1 MVKIGNIDRFIF
13 AKTQR
18 GCFTS
23 THYVGRIFS
32 TVCYYAQG
40 TQCETTMSINN
51 LRYGY
56 NYDGEFLSCRFLLG
70 MTCCSR

>member
-23 THYVGRIFS
+23 THYVGHIFS
-32 TVCYYAQG
+32 TVVIMRKVLNAEQKCQQL
-40 TQCETTMSINN
+40 TLWLHMTVNFCLNV
-51 LRYGY
+51 
-56 NYDGEFLSCRFLLG
+56 FLLG
-70 MTCCSR
+70 ITCCSR